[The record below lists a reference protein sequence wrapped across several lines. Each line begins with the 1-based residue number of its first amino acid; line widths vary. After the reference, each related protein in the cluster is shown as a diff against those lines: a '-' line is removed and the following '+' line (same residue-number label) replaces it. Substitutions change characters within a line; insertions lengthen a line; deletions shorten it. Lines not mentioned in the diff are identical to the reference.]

1 MASNHGLEGDD
12 PGCKTPQS
20 VLIEDV
26 ILKELNGFAGD
37 VASHEVFEPE
47 ERWRILRNIVMIS
60 FAFMVQFTA
69 FQGAANLQSSVNS
82 SAGLGTASLA
92 TIYGALILSNVFLPV
107 VMIRW
112 LGCKWTV
119 ALSFIAYMPYIAAQ
133 FYSTFYTMIPAALF
147 VGLGGG
153 PLWCGKCTYLSVVA
167 DVYSKLTNIPTDT
180 LTIRFFGVFFMI
192 FQCSQI
198 WGNLISSLVFSSD
211 EADLAEDV
219 GDHCGA
225 NFCPGTT
232 GSANN
237 SNLAR
242 PSDEKIYTVA
252 GIYLGCMVLAVCIVS
267 FGVDSLKRYH
277 EDKRT
282 GSGTGLSGFQLLAVT
297 LKLLKEPKQLLLM
310 PLVMWLGVEQAFVGA
325 DYTAVRLS
333 PRPSPSH
340 VRLVAQ
346 GWTQVYLI
354 FGGKILMGDLR
365 CCSQSYVSCAWGIR
379 NIGYVMI
386 CYGITNS
393 ITAISAGSLVK
404 LTGRVP
410 IVTCAAALHVAIL
423 VTLLCWTPSFQDR
436 VLFFVMSGLWGVAD
450 GVWLVQI
457 NAMCGFLFPGRE
469 EAAYSNFRLWESLG
483 FIVAYAYSSFLCTY
497 VKLYILLALLVVGL
511 VGYYYIEWGERPNTK
526 KVEKP
531 NKD

>member
-1 MASNHGLEGDD
+1 MIPCDRDYQPMPHD
-12 PGCKTPQS
+12 P
-20 VLIEDV
+20 L
-26 ILKELNGFAGD
+26 
-37 VASHEVFEPE
+37 
-47 ERWRILRNIVMIS
+47 
-60 FAFMVQFTA
+60 
-69 FQGAANLQSSVNS
+69 
-82 SAGLGTASLA
+82 
-92 TIYGALILSNVFLPV
+92 Y
-107 VMIRW
+107 RW

-167 DVYSKLTNIPTDT
+167 DIYSKLTNIPTDT

-232 GSANN
+232 STANN

-310 PLVMWLGVEQAFVGA
+310 PIVMWLGVEQAFVGA
-325 DYTAVRLS
+325 DYTA
-333 PRPSPSH
+333 
-340 VRLVAQ
+340 
-346 GWTQVYLI
+346 
-354 FGGKILMGDLR
+354 
-365 CCSQSYVSCAWGIR
+365 SYVSCAWGIR

-393 ITAISAGSLVK
+393 ITAISTGSLVK

-410 IVTCAAALHVAIL
+410 IVTGAAALHVAII
-423 VTLLCWTPSFQDR
+423 VTLLCWKPSFQDR
-436 VLFFVMSGLWGVAD
+436 VVFFVMAGLWGVAD

-511 VGYYYIEWGERPNTK
+511 VGYYYIEWAEHPNTK
-526 KVEKP
+526 KAEKP